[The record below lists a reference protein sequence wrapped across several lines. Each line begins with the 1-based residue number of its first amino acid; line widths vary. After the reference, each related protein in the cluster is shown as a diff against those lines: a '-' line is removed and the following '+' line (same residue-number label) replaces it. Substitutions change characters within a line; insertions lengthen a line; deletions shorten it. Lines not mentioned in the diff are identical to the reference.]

1 MKKVILFCI
10 FVLLLLTACGAAV
23 DLYTS
28 DADTT
33 SGDVGSFVE
42 TSNIQLTST
51 SFYSYESGPLKN
63 GILLVL
69 SRGDTHKNL
78 RVGASDTLLVTLNG
92 SPQFIEEVR
101 NTNCQNEFGP
111 CSYSYYYR
119 VIFQGNPGS
128 QPLTISLV
136 RLTGISSQTTVTFP
150 PSPTITEPISGAVIS
165 LSTDAMNISWQPG
178 EAGEDTRL
186 TVSGNC
192 GVYKDLFLIGTVNAY
207 SFAAGTFQFAAS
219 REFCVNAT
227 ELPLPLRTTR
237 SRDYPADPALAK
249 GSLLKLSIADEVTVK
264 MRP

>member
-1 MKKVILFCI
+1 MKKVMLFCSFI
-10 FVLLLLTACGAAV
+10 LLLTACGDAA

-33 SGDVGSFVE
+33 SGDVGPFVE

-51 SFYSYESGPLKN
+51 SSYSYEFGPWKN
-63 GILLVL
+63 GILLFL
-69 SRGDTHKNL
+69 KRGDTQKNL

-92 SPQFIEEVR
+92 APQFIEEVR
-101 NTNCQNEFGP
+101 NIICEYESGP
-111 CSYSYYYR
+111 CTYSYYYR

-136 RLTGISSQTTVTFP
+136 RVTGISSQTTVTLP
-150 PSPTITEPISGAVIS
+150 SSPTITEPVSGAVIS
-165 LSTDAMNISWQPG
+165 LSTDTMNISWQPG

-192 GVYKDLFLIGTVNAY
+192 GVYRDLWLIGTVNAH

-227 ELPLPLRTTR
+227 ELPLPLRTSR
-237 SRDYPADPALAK
+237 SRDYPADTALAQ
-249 GSLLKLSIADEVTVK
+249 GSLLKLSITDEVTVQ